1 MRKFRIDTGES
12 LKSGQ
17 CAVCFHKQRRE
28 INEALRA
35 KVFLRVVAEQYGMSE
50 AALSRHRKNHM
61 SMSTNQQIL
70 DRLREKLKVVCDEA
84 EVRAVNSDIESDDT
98 VDKVFEL
105 IDDFRQEAIQAL
117 TLPW

>member
-70 DRLREKLKVVCDEA
+70 ERLREKLLVVCAAAEARVIDSDEP
-84 EVRAVNSDIESDDT
+84 DDT